1 MEIFYTLKAVKQLKK
16 LPNSIQERIIK
27 KMRFYAKQDNP
38 LEFAEHLTDY
48 RDGEFRFRIGKY
60 RVTFDVGK
68 EKIYVLRIGL
78 RDKVYD

>member
-1 MEIFYTLKAVKQLKK
+1 
-16 LPNSIQERIIK
+16 
-27 KMRFYAKQDNP
+27 MRFYAKQDNP